1 MEQLINEQTEAQ
13 SQAAEAEEKVGEE
26 NGEVSLGKFKDVKAL
41 QDAYSS
47 LEAEFT
53 KRCQKI
59 KELESALK
67 EVDKEKS
74 PTTFVAEEK
83 KKDVTQEEKEKILK
97 EYLSSV
103 IGKKQQA
110 IVMDGGGVGVK
121 TPKSRPR
128 SINEAGILAREIFE
142 NKGEK

>member
-1 MEQLINEQTEAQ
+1 MEQLINEQTEPQ
-13 SQAAEAEEKVGEE
+13 SQAAEVEEKMGEE

-67 EVDKEKS
+67 EVDKEIP
-74 PTTFVAEEK
+74 PTTLVVDQ
-83 KKDVTQEEKEKILK
+83 KKDVTQEEKERILK

-103 IGKKQQA
+103 IVKKQKA

-121 TPKSRPR
+121 TPKNRPK
-128 SINEAGILAREIFE
+128 SISEAGILAKEIFD

>member
-1 MEQLINEQTEAQ
+1 MEELMNEQTEPQ
-13 SQAAEAEEKVGEE
+13 SHTAEAGENVGEA

-74 PTTFVAEEK
+74 PTSLIVEQP

-103 IGKKQQA
+103 IGKKQTA

-121 TPKSRPR
+121 TPMSRPK
-128 SINEAGILAREIFE
+128 SISEAGILAREIFE

>member
-1 MEQLINEQTEAQ
+1 MEQLINEQTEPQ
-13 SQAAEAEEKVGEE
+13 SQAAEVEEKMGEE

-67 EVDKEKS
+67 EVDKEIP
-74 PTTFVAEEK
+74 PTTLVLDQ
-83 KKDVTQEEKEKILK
+83 KKDVTQEEKERILK

-103 IGKKQQA
+103 IVKKQKA

-121 TPKSRPR
+121 TPKNRPK
-128 SINEAGILAREIFE
+128 SISEAGILAKEIFD

>member
-13 SQAAEAEEKVGEE
+13 SQTAEAEKVLGEE

-59 KELESALK
+59 KELEGALK
-67 EVDKEKS
+67 EVDKGTP
-74 PTTFVAEEK
+74 PTTLVVEQP
-83 KKDVTQEEKEKILK
+83 KKDVTQEEKEMILK

-121 TPKSRPR
+121 TPKNRPK

>member
-13 SQAAEAEEKVGEE
+13 SQTAEAEKVLGEE

-59 KELESALK
+59 KELEGALK
-67 EVDKEKS
+67 EVDKGTP
-74 PTTFVAEEK
+74 PTTLVVEQP
-83 KKDVTQEEKEKILK
+83 KKDVTQEEKEMILK

-103 IGKKQQA
+103 IGKKQ
-110 IVMDGGGVGVK
+110 
-121 TPKSRPR
+121 
-128 SINEAGILAREIFE
+128 
-142 NKGEK
+142 